1 MTASGTTAL
10 NNSQT
15 GAATAHTG
23 KHPMATK
30 QLDETLPT
38 VESSLAW
45 RLVVSGRLVR
55 TMAEGMLDNLGAQA
69 LAVLFR
75 LSERDGLSQAEL
87 SRRQRVEAPTMCRM
101 IDRLERE
108 ALVVR
113 ERDPLDRRSV
123 RVILTPKGRTATQ
136 ERLSIVQD
144 IEERAFAALSEDER
158 ATLHELLGR
167 VLETLPGPGAR

>member
-1 MTASGTTAL
+1 MST
-10 NNSQT
+10 N
-15 GAATAHTG
+15 ATS
-23 KHPMATK
+23 
-30 QLDETLPT
+30 PT

-55 TMAEGMLDNLGAQA
+55 TMAEGMLDDVGAQA

-75 LSERDGLSQAEL
+75 LTEQDGLSQAEL

-108 ALVVR
+108 ALLVR

-123 RVILTPKGRTATQ
+123 RVMLTEKGRRLTE
-136 ERLSIVQD
+136 ERLETVQD
-144 IEERAFAALSEDER
+144 IEQRAFSSLSDSER
-158 ATLHELLGR
+158 ETLHELLGR
-167 VLETLPGPGAR
+167 ILKSVPGPGSHTN

>member
-1 MTASGTTAL
+1 MIA
-10 NNSQT
+10 N
-15 GAATAHTG
+15 ATN
-23 KHPMATK
+23 
-30 QLDETLPT
+30 PT

-55 TMAEGMLDNLGAQA
+55 TMAEGMLDNIGAQA

-75 LSERDGLSQAEL
+75 LTEQDGLSQAEL

-108 ALVVR
+108 SLVAR

-123 RVILTPKGRTATQ
+123 RVMLTEKGRSFTE
-136 ERLSIVQD
+136 ERLKTVND
-144 IEERAFAALSEDER
+144 IEQRAFSSLSEDER
-158 ATLHELLGR
+158 TTLHELLGR
-167 VLETLPGPGAR
+167 VLHTLPGPGAAKD